1 MDTVTKLALAND
13 KKNRTRSI
21 LVIISICITTM
32 LLTAIATVGYGT
44 VKSNRVNAGELYGS
58 YYGSFNGVDKNQL
71 KEMKLRSEF
80 TEIGTMAVL
89 GTTDSDGKLRYAD
102 DVSLEM
108 TNMSGKLT
116 KGSFPKEGNEIAAT
130 PSFFKSCGIENPR
143 LGETVKVNYRRNLS
157 TPYGEETFVISGM
170 IKEEKESVI
179 PNLSAFVSK
188 EYYQEKVSEESRTYI
203 AYFRLDKSVDINAD
217 NGEETL
223 KELAKKCGVD
233 TKAVSD
239 NYAYLMWALDP
250 GLETMAVCIVI
261 MFAVVLLSIVVIYN
275 IFQVGIV
282 QKVQEYGKVR
292 ALGATRKQMKTLIWR
307 EGMFLGLVGIPAGLV
322 LGYGTAEGF
331 FAWLMKLSEESTH
344 IHRIEVSLFSP
355 TVLLAV
361 ALICF
366 LTVWASL
373 KKPMKTVAN
382 ISPVEAMRYQEENS
396 KKKKKGIR
404 KGKKDISVLGLT
416 RANLAS
422 RKKRTIQTIV
432 TMGLSCVLFVVM
444 ANFAGNMDAEYDAK
458 KSVESG
464 KFEIALDYSMNDT
477 AYPEN
482 NLESIL
488 KENPI
493 DEELIKKIQQIEGV
507 KEVKTRPVLLL
518 KTTDKNGKEAKAY
531 QSIEVLD
538 REAFEWEKE
547 QGSTMGTLDYE
558 KASKNDEIIYGWSYW
573 WDETGLKMGEKTS
586 FILSDGT
593 ESKTMDSVVRGS
605 FGAVDTDWVMT
616 EDTYE
621 KLGFQTPTWFKV
633 WVDCEKDMEKNVE
646 AELKELLS
654 EKEHLQMQ
662 SYEQALKIS
671 ENSILMMKTMSYSL
685 TAMIAVISFL
695 NMANTLIASVVIRKQ
710 EFGMLQAIGMTDR
723 QLNMSLQAEG
733 IIFTAGTVIVAMLV
747 GVPAGYGV
755 FRYGRA
761 NGWLGLYKYHL
772 PIKELLVLIVFLV
785 VFQVILSLVLTRS
798 QKKESLVE
806 RISYQG

>member
-1 MDTVTKLALAND
+1 M
-13 KKNRTRSI
+13 
-21 LVIISICITTM
+21 
-32 LLTAIATVGYGT
+32 
-44 VKSNRVNAGELYGS
+44 
-58 YYGSFNGVDKNQL
+58 
-71 KEMKLRSEF
+71 
-80 TEIGTMAVL
+80 
-89 GTTDSDGKLRYAD
+89 GTTDSDGELRYAD
-102 DVSLEM
+102 DVSMEM

-261 MFAVVLLSIVVIYN
+261 MLAVVLLSIVVIYN

-396 KKKKKGIR
+396 KKEKRGIR

-422 RKKRTIQTIV
+422 RKKRTVQTIV

-477 AYPEN
+477 AYPE
-482 NLESIL
+482 
-488 KENPI
+488 
-493 DEELIKKIQQIEGV
+493 
-507 KEVKTRPVLLL
+507 
-518 KTTDKNGKEAKAY
+518 
-531 QSIEVLD
+531 
-538 REAFEWEKE
+538 
-547 QGSTMGTLDYE
+547 
-558 KASKNDEIIYGWSYW
+558 
-573 WDETGLKMGEKTS
+573 
-586 FILSDGT
+586 
-593 ESKTMDSVVRGS
+593 
-605 FGAVDTDWVMT
+605 
-616 EDTYE
+616 
-621 KLGFQTPTWFKV
+621 
-633 WVDCEKDMEKNVE
+633 KNVE

-685 TAMIAVISFL
+685 TA
-695 NMANTLIASVVIRKQ
+695 
-710 EFGMLQAIGMTDR
+710 
-723 QLNMSLQAEG
+723 
-733 IIFTAGTVIVAMLV
+733 GTVIVAMLV

-761 NGWLGLYKYHL
+761 NGWLRLYKYHL